1 MDMAPGSTRV
11 ASVTQR
17 VFGDD
22 GKIYTVKYQMGQYRD
37 GRWKLRNLIIENIN
51 LGEIYRGQFEAAALE
66 AGGDLDT
73 VIANWDDNRV
83 KSLSTEE

>member
-1 MDMAPGSTRV
+1 
-11 ASVTQR
+11 
-17 VFGDD
+17 
-22 GKIYTVKYQMGQYRD
+22 
-37 GRWKLRNLIIENIN
+37 LIIENIN